1 MELIQLPD
9 SDPLRLGGL
18 YLLPVSA
25 MKATDALTLE
35 ACLIALA
42 KLETELPVELHQQVQ
57 DLGQALEAN
66 DPQAVDRLRELVTH
80 HADLNQH
87 YDVARLTL
95 QEQYRSQERAKGWRP
110 DLNGVNGNA
119 TLTLEQLAVPILR
132 ADDFRSAAQRLLKG
146 NGGRTKSAA
155 QTELQPF
162 LQALQRTVATLDAAS
177 VRLMKELERK
187 PATLENLSYG
197 LNMGLDQVRGL
208 CSRLRTNGYI
218 SPLTSGF
225 LTMVLPLI
233 GVYPHKSVQLDD
245 QTFLTLT
252 AKGYFKLNPVIDFH
266 REQA

>member
-1 MELIQLPD
+1 
-9 SDPLRLGGL
+9 
-18 YLLPVSA
+18 

-42 KLETELPVELHQQVQ
+42 KLETELPTELHHQVQ
-57 DLGQALEAN
+57 DLGQALETQ
-66 DPQAVDRLRELVTH
+66 DPQAIDRLRDLVTG
-80 HADLNQH
+80 HADLHQH

-95 QEQYRSQERAKGWRP
+95 QEQYRSQERAKGWQP
-110 DLNGVNGNA
+110 GFNGANGTA
-119 TLTLEQLAVPILR
+119 TLALEQLAVPILR
-132 ADDFRSAAQRLLKG
+132 ADDFRGAAQRLLKG
-146 NGGRTKSAA
+146 NRAGRSHA
-155 QTELQPF
+155 QAQSELQPF
-162 LQALQRTVATLDAAS
+162 LKTLQRTVATLDAAS

-197 LNMGLDQVRGL
+197 LNLGLGQVRGMTN
-208 CSRLRTNGYI
+208 RLRNNGYV

-233 GVYPHKSVQLDD
+233 GVYPHKSAQLDD

-252 AKGYFKLNPVIDFH
+252 AKGYFKLNPVIEFH

>member
-1 MELIQLPD
+1 
-9 SDPLRLGGL
+9 
-18 YLLPVSA
+18 

-42 KLETELPVELHQQVQ
+42 KLETELPTELHHQVQ
-57 DLGQALEAN
+57 ALGQALETK
-66 DPQAVDRLRELVTH
+66 DPQAIDRLRDLVTS
-80 HADLNQH
+80 HADLHQH

-95 QEQYRSQERAKGWRP
+95 QEQYRCQERAKGWQP
-110 DLNGVNGNA
+110 SLNGVNGTA

-146 NGGRTKSAA
+146 SGRANSQAHG
-155 QTELQPF
+155 ELQPF
-162 LQALQRTVATLDAAS
+162 LQTLQRTVATLDAAS

-197 LNMGLDQVRGL
+197 LNMGLDQVRGMAN
-208 CSRLRTNGYI
+208 RLRSNGYV

-233 GVYPHKSVQLDD
+233 GVYPHKSAQLDD

-252 AKGYFKLNPVIDFH
+252 AKGYFKLKPVIEFH